1 MLPVTGLPPQ
11 VTIQSTPALVLS
23 PDGIMLSFSVE
34 ATTSVLTFA
43 VAPLESITE
52 IDGIAGEIPGQMRG
66 DDGSIRRLFDR
77 DRLGMEAVLAPR
89 LLGPAAD
96 RPAAPKFTSFI
107 AHEGVFGKTGGD
119 PVGIIGI
126 GRGEVLGEG
135 AWQLDDHGAAP
146 LRLVR

>member
-1 MLPVTGLPPQ
+1 
-11 VTIQSTPALVLS
+11 
-23 PDGIMLSFSVE
+23 
-34 ATTSVLTFA
+34 
-43 VAPLESITE
+43 
-52 IDGIAGEIPGQMRG
+52 MRG
-66 DDGSIRRLFDR
+66 DDGSIRRFFDR

-89 LLGPAAD
+89 LRGPAAD

-146 LRLVR
+146 LRLVRQVDLKSEAHSKKRALRGAPFSF

>member
-1 MLPVTGLPPQ
+1 
-11 VTIQSTPALVLS
+11 
-23 PDGIMLSFSVE
+23 
-34 ATTSVLTFA
+34 
-43 VAPLESITE
+43 
-52 IDGIAGEIPGQMRG
+52 MRG
-66 DDGSIRRLFDR
+66 DDASIRRLFDR

-96 RPAAPKFTSFI
+96 RPAAPQFPSFI

-135 AWQLDDHGAAP
+135 AWQFDDHGAAP
-146 LRLVR
+146 LRLVSASRPEIRSSFKKKGAPRSALFVLSRLTASAAARTTP